1 MKLSDFIEEQLS
13 YEKYAFSWKE
23 LCERTGASPSTLR
36 KALDQAIKRRE
47 LVRLRKEF
55 YVILPPQYRN
65 YGKLPIQLYIQD
77 LFDHLGKPYYL
88 AFYTAAFFHGA
99 THQRIQKDY
108 VMTVPPPLRKVER
121 GKFRIDFFKTSRW
134 PKGNILS
141 KSSDAGEF
149 KISSPALTAA
159 DLVHHQKSLGGLERV
174 VSVLD
179 ELKDS
184 IDALDIMELLS
195 WYPYKSVLQRLGF
208 LLDELRASPDSL
220 GPLTQLVREEKVH
233 PVLLSPEKGKKPG
246 KARNEWKVDKN
257 VELKVER

>member
-1 MKLSDFIEEQLS
+1 MKLSAFIEEQLS

-88 AFYTAAFFHGA
+88 AFYSAAFYHGA

-108 VMTVPPPLRKVER
+108 VVTAPPPLRNIEK
-121 GKFRIDFFKTSRW
+121 GKFRIDLFKTNRW
-134 PKGNILS
+134 PGGNILS
-141 KSSDAGEF
+141 KSSDAGKF

-159 DLVHHQKSLGGLERV
+159 DLIFHQKSLGGLERIV
-174 VSVLD
+174 PVLD

-184 IDALDIMELLS
+184 IQTLEVIELLT

-208 LLDELRASPDSL
+208 LLEAIGAQSSSF
-220 GPLTQLVREEKVH
+220 GPLIQHLRNVDLH